1 MDSEIIK
8 KEELLQIVLNNIPSF
23 IFWKDRKSVY
33 QGCNHNFAIS
43 AGFNSPNDIKGKTD
57 YDLPWSDAQSAFFIK
72 VDDEVMS
79 SGESQ
84 INFEEPQ
91 TIANGETRWLRTS
104 KIPLRDNNGKVIG
117 ILGSYEDIT
126 ERKKMELE
134 LISTNTSLKE
144 LNAQLESTNLDL
156 EQFAYATTHDLR
168 DPIVMMGGL
177 AGLLKRDFEQELGEK
192 GNKYLDYVI
201 EGTQRMEGL
210 VNQLLKYSQI
220 SQSHD
225 EFLLTNF
232 NDIMNEVKDEFME
245 EIQSKNAILKIN
257 LPNKEIMCQPNR
269 IKMLFANLLSNG
281 IKFNKSESPTI
292 SIDYSENDKL
302 WEFSVSDNGI
312 GIDTNYQEYV
322 FKPFK
327 RLNTRD
333 KFKGSGIGLSIA
345 RRIVKLHKGDI
356 HFEQNTSGEGTIF
369 HFTICK
375 HL

>member
-1 MDSEIIK
+1 MCIRDS
-8 KEELLQIVLNNIPSF
+8 
-23 IFWKDRKSVY
+23 
-33 QGCNHNFAIS
+33 
-43 AGFNSPNDIKGKTD
+43 
-57 YDLPWSDAQSAFFIK
+57 
-72 VDDEVMS
+72 
-79 SGESQ
+79 
-84 INFEEPQ
+84 
-91 TIANGETRWLRTS
+91 
-104 KIPLRDNNGKVIG
+104 
-117 ILGSYEDIT
+117 
-126 ERKKMELE
+126 
-134 LISTNTSLKE
+134 
-144 LNAQLESTNLDL
+144 
-156 EQFAYATTHDLR
+156 
-168 DPIVMMGGL
+168 
-177 AGLLKRDFEQELGEK
+177 
-192 GNKYLDYVI
+192 
-201 EGTQRMEGL
+201 
-210 VNQLLKYSQI
+210 LKYSQI